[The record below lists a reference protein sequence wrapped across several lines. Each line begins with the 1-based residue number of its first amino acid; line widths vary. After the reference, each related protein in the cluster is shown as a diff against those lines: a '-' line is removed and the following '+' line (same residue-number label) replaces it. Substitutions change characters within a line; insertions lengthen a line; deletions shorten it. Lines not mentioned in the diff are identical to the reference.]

1 MDWLSALILGIVE
14 GVSEFLPISS
24 TAHLRLFSQWLG
36 VVNNDFS
43 KSFDIFIQLG
53 AILAVFVVYLQTLW
67 RRPRIIWKLAAAFV
81 PTAIIG
87 LAAYP
92 VIKGQL
98 MDSFWLMAMT
108 IGLGGLF
115 LLWFE
120 RRYQFKQATIKEVDQ
135 ITYKQA
141 ILIGLCQSIAMIPG
155 VSRSAATIIGGLAI
169 GLSRSVIVEFS
180 FLLALPTMLA
190 ATGLDLLKSS
200 WSLGRPEIITLA
212 IGSLA
217 AFITAWLSVKW
228 LLNFIRQRDFRL
240 FGWYRLALAVIIVI
254 YLLVR

>member
-1 MDWLSALILGIVE
+1 
-14 GVSEFLPISS
+14 
-24 TAHLRLFSQWLG
+24 
-36 VVNNDFS
+36 
-43 KSFDIFIQLG
+43 
-53 AILAVFVVYLQTLW
+53 
-67 RRPRIIWKLAAAFV
+67 
-81 PTAIIG
+81 
-87 LAAYP
+87 
-92 VIKGQL
+92 
-98 MDSFWLMAMT
+98 
-108 IGLGGLF
+108 
-115 LLWFE
+115 
-120 RRYQFKQATIKEVDQ
+120 
-135 ITYKQA
+135 
-141 ILIGLCQSIAMIPG
+141 
-155 VSRSAATIIGGLAI
+155 IGGLAI